1 VYYRLAPS
9 APHAAAHGFAAM
21 TSTAPFADLRVLDL
35 SQGLAGPY
43 CGMLLAHYG
52 ADVVKLEPPAGDWA
66 RALGTRYGS
75 HSALDAV
82 CNRGKQSLVLDLKND
97 RGRDAARRIAEQ
109 CDVIIESFR
118 PGVVAKLG
126 LGYEALRAA
135 NPGVVYVSVS
145 GFGQSG
151 PYAARPG
158 TDMVA
163 QSFSGM
169 MSLNRDGSGKP
180 NRIGLLVSDTVTALY
195 AFQSVCVALYARRD
209 TGRGAWLDISLIQS
223 SAAFLAPK
231 IIEGALEG
239 DVPRQLNAPAGSYRT
254 RDGWITI
261 TLSKEEHFA
270 ALCAAIGREAL
281 AADARFADFERR
293 ADNLAELAPL
303 IQEPLIARNT
313 AEWIEILERHD
324 VLCNRV
330 YAMSDW
336 LDDPHVRAVGGY
348 RTAQIAGM
356 GPAPIAAIPGSDAL
370 LQGAAPD
377 TWPEIGEHSH
387 LVLARFGF
395 GAEEIAAMLESG
407 AVPALQGGRSRER
420 S

>member
-1 VYYRLAPS
+1 
-9 APHAAAHGFAAM
+9 M
-21 TSTAPFADLRVLDL
+21 TDTAPFSDLRVLDL

-52 ADVVKLEPPAGDWA
+52 ADVVKLEPPGGDWA

-75 HSALDAV
+75 HSALDVA
-82 CNRGKQSLVLDLKND
+82 CNRGKQSLVLDLKTD
-97 RGRDAARRIAEQ
+97 LGRAAVRRIAER

-126 LGYEALRAA
+126 LGYDTVQAA
-135 NPGVVYVSVS
+135 NPALIYLSVS

-169 MSLNRDGSGKP
+169 MSFNRDSSGKP
-180 NRIGLLVSDTVTALY
+180 NRIGFLVSDTVTALY
-195 AFQSVCVALYARRD
+195 AFQAVSVALYARRD
-209 TGRGAWLDISLIQS
+209 SGRGAYLDVSLIQS

-231 IIEGALEG
+231 IVEGALEG
-239 DVPRQLNAPAGSYRT
+239 DMPRQLNAPAGSYRT

-270 ALCAAIGREAL
+270 ALCRAIGRETL
-281 AADARFADFERR
+281 PVDPRFADFVQR

-303 IQEPLIARNT
+303 IQAPLLEHST
-313 AEWIEILERHD
+313 EEWIETLGRHD

-336 LDDPHVRAVGGY
+336 LADPHVLAVNGY
-348 RTAQIAGM
+348 RKAEIEGM
-356 GPAPIAAIPGSDAL
+356 GAVPVAAIPASNAL
-370 LQGAAPD
+370 LGRAPPD
-377 TWPEIGEHSH
+377 AWPEIGEHSEQ
-387 LVLARFGF
+387 VLARFGF
-395 GAEEIAAMLESG
+395 APDEIREMIELGAAQAARG
-407 AVPALQGGRSRER
+407 TR
-420 S
+420 